1 MKDGDDE
8 QASGTTTAFDRRDVL
23 RSGAAVFG
31 VGTLAGCLGGGDG
44 GGGGGGSDG
53 SGSDSGGDGGGG
65 DGESSGGDSGS
76 GSDSD
81 SGSGGGETTNVAII
95 SSPAGFGDGAFN
107 DLALDGLEAAA
118 EEHDI
123 EIQQVEE
130 TDQSNYQTVQSRL
143 AESSNPDYDLVV
155 MVGFNHTQALETNAA
170 EYPDQYWMLINDSV
184 DQPNV
189 AGYTWANHEM
199 SFQAG
204 VLAGTMTTRELTY
217 EGNSNDPDGKTVGF
231 VGGVEGALIRAFER
245 SYVAGVEWVDDS
257 IDVTVGY
264 AGSFSSPQDG
274 REVALSQYDAGADI
288 VYHAAAATGR
298 GVFQAAQ
305 DQSRFA
311 IGVDSDQSQTLP
323 EYQDVIIGSAVKY
336 INEGTQ
342 EVANAVVEGNWESV
356 QGANV
361 LGLDDD
367 AVAVVLG
374 QAVGPE
380 LPDVVEENLAASKQ
394 AILDGEVTVPCT
406 ASGCQN

>member
-1 MKDGDDE
+1 MVSSTSENDADSGE
-8 QASGTTTAFDRRDVL
+8 QARAETQLDRRTVL
-23 RSGAAVFG
+23 RSSAAVIG
-31 VGTLAGCLGGGDG
+31 AGALAGCSGG
-44 GGGGGGSDG
+44 GGGGGGSGDG
-53 SGSDSGGDGGGG
+53 SGDGDSDGDSDSGGGGNG
-65 DGESSGGDSGS
+65 DG
-76 GSDSD
+76 
-81 SGSGGGETTNVAII
+81 GSGGSTGGTTNVAII

-118 EEHDI
+118 EEHDV

-143 AESSNPDYDLVV
+143 AESSNPDYDLIV

-184 DQPNV
+184 DEPNV

-204 VLAGTMTTRELTY
+204 VLAATMTTRELTY
-217 EGNSNDPDGKTVGF
+217 EGNANDPDGTTVGF
-231 VGGVEGALIRAFER
+231 VGGVEGSLIRAFER
-245 SYVAGVEWVDDS
+245 SYVAGVEWVDEG

-305 DQSRFA
+305 DESRFA
-311 IGVDSDQSQTLP
+311 IGVDSDQSRTLP

-342 EVANAVVEGNWESV
+342 EVANAVVEDDWERV

-361 LGLDDD
+361 LGLEDD

-406 ASGCQN
+406 ASGCQS

>member
-8 QASGTTTAFDRRDVL
+8 QASGKTSRPFDRRDVL

-31 VGTLAGCLGGGDG
+31 VGALAGCLGGGDG
-44 GGGGGGSDG
+44 GGGSDG
-53 SGSDSGGDGGGG
+53 SGSDGDGDGGGG

-76 GSDSD
+76 DSDSD
-81 SGSGGGETTNVAII
+81 SGSGGGGTTNVAII

-311 IGVDSDQSQTLP
+311 IGVDSDQSKTLP
-323 EYQDVIIGSAVKY
+323 EYQDVIVGSAVKY
-336 INEGTQ
+336 INEGTR
-342 EVANAVVEGNWESV
+342 EVANAVVEGNWERV

>member
-8 QASGTTTAFDRRDVL
+8 QASGKTSRPFDRRDVL

-31 VGTLAGCLGGGDG
+31 VGALAGCLGGGDG
-44 GGGGGGSDG
+44 GGGSDG
-53 SGSDSGGDGGGG
+53 SGSDGDGDGGGG

-81 SGSGGGETTNVAII
+81 SGSGGGGTTNVAII

-217 EGNSNDPDGKTVGF
+217 EGNSNDPDDKTVGF

>member
-1 MKDGDDE
+1 
-8 QASGTTTAFDRRDVL
+8 
-23 RSGAAVFG
+23 
-31 VGTLAGCLGGGDG
+31 
-44 GGGGGGSDG
+44 
-53 SGSDSGGDGGGG
+53 
-65 DGESSGGDSGS
+65 
-76 GSDSD
+76 
-81 SGSGGGETTNVAII
+81 
-95 SSPAGFGDGAFN
+95 
-107 DLALDGLEAAA
+107 
-118 EEHDI
+118 
-123 EIQQVEE
+123 
-130 TDQSNYQTVQSRL
+130 
-143 AESSNPDYDLVV
+143 
-155 MVGFNHTQALETNAA
+155 
-170 EYPDQYWMLINDSV
+170 
-184 DQPNV
+184 V

-204 VLAGTMTTRELTY
+204 VLAATMTTRELSY
-217 EGNSNDPDGKTVGF
+217 EGNSNDPDGRTVGF

-305 DQSRFA
+305 DENRFA
-311 IGVDSDQSQTLP
+311 IGVDSDQSKTIP

-336 INEGTQ
+336 INEGTN
-342 EVANAVVEGNWESV
+342 EVANAVVEDNWDSV

-361 LGLDDD
+361 LGLEDD

-374 QAVGPE
+374 QAIGPQ
-380 LPDVVEENLAASKQ
+380 LPDVVEENLADAKQ
-394 AILDGEVTVPCT
+394 AILDGDVTVPCT

>member
-1 MKDGDDE
+1 MVSSTSENDADSGE
-8 QASGTTTAFDRRDVL
+8 QARAETLLDRRTVL
-23 RSGAAVFG
+23 RSSAAVIG
-31 VGTLAGCLGGGDG
+31 AGALAGCSGG
-44 GGGGGGSDG
+44 GGGGGGSGDG
-53 SGSDSGGDGGGG
+53 SGDGDSDGDGDSGGGGNG
-65 DGESSGGDSGS
+65 DG
-76 GSDSD
+76 
-81 SGSGGGETTNVAII
+81 GSGGSTGGTTNVAII

-118 EEHDI
+118 EEHDV

-143 AESSNPDYDLVV
+143 AESSNPDYDLIV

-184 DQPNV
+184 DEPNV

-204 VLAGTMTTRELTY
+204 VLAATMTTRELTY
-217 EGNSNDPDGKTVGF
+217 EGNANDPDGTTVGF
-231 VGGVEGALIRAFER
+231 VGGVEGSLIRAFER
-245 SYVAGVEWVDDS
+245 SYVAGVEWVDEG

-305 DQSRFA
+305 DESRFA
-311 IGVDSDQSQTLP
+311 IGVDSDQSRTLP

-342 EVANAVVEGNWESV
+342 EVANAVVEDDWERV

-361 LGLDDD
+361 LGLEDD

-406 ASGCQN
+406 ASGCQS

>member
-1 MKDGDDE
+1 
-8 QASGTTTAFDRRDVL
+8 
-23 RSGAAVFG
+23 
-31 VGTLAGCLGGGDG
+31 
-44 GGGGGGSDG
+44 
-53 SGSDSGGDGGGG
+53 
-65 DGESSGGDSGS
+65 
-76 GSDSD
+76 
-81 SGSGGGETTNVAII
+81 
-95 SSPAGFGDGAFN
+95 
-107 DLALDGLEAAA
+107 
-118 EEHDI
+118 
-123 EIQQVEE
+123 
-130 TDQSNYQTVQSRL
+130 
-143 AESSNPDYDLVV
+143 
-155 MVGFNHTQALETNAA
+155 
-170 EYPDQYWMLINDSV
+170 
-184 DQPNV
+184 
-189 AGYTWANHEM
+189 
-199 SFQAG
+199 
-204 VLAGTMTTRELTY
+204 MTTRELTY

-311 IGVDSDQSQTLP
+311 IGVDSDQSKTLP
-323 EYQDVIIGSAVKY
+323 EYQDVIVGSAVKY
-336 INEGTQ
+336 INEGTR
-342 EVANAVVEGNWESV
+342 EVANAVVEGNWERV